1 MRPRG
6 AAVPV
11 FSFFAAFIIFF
22 VLILSSS
29 PAWSATPAG
38 TIISNVANATYTPG
52 AGLPVTAPSP
62 TVSVTTVVIRTPA
75 VIEFLQYGLG
85 APGAQLVSVGT
96 TSFSTSGTPAGP
108 FSALAPPVHV
118 TPGVGPA
125 VIDLSSP
132 VPLVPAVQYHAGEPV
147 FIRLTDGDQNLN
159 PAVRE
164 TVLVTVQNP
173 VTLDTEVLM
182 LLETALNTGVFAGYI
197 QTGLA
202 PPTTAGNGV
211 FEVVTGSR
219 VTASYTDAA
228 DATDSRATGALV
240 DPFGLVFSSVS
251 GLPVDGATVT
261 LVNAATGLPATVYGD
276 DGVSIFPSS
285 VVTGGTASDSGG
297 KTYAFSPGGYRFPF
311 IAPGTYRFVVTT
323 PVNYRAPSQ
332 VPTSLLQTLPG
343 APFAIVAPGSRGED
357 FIVNPGPALHID
369 IPIDPIGTSLWLVK
383 TAGKQTAAVGDL
395 IPYRLMVENA
405 STANIL
411 AVTVT
416 DRLPHGFRF
425 RKGSAKVRG
434 AASADPAISADGRS
448 LTFAVGNLAAA
459 EKADIVYV
467 AEAGAGAR
475 PGTATNTAVASG
487 TPGAVSNTARA
498 TVEIVEDLYRSTAT
512 IVGQVIVDGCGDKER
527 REAGGLA
534 GVRVYREDGT
544 FVVTDKNG
552 MYHFAGVKPGT
563 HVVQLDTTTVPQK
576 YEIMACEENTRFAG
590 TPFSQ
595 FVDLQGGTLWRA
607 DFHLGLRPKQIGE
620 VGIEITTSLK
630 KAGAGGPRMDQ
641 GNDVIEYNVPMRVGV
656 VPARNLKLTI
666 MLPEGASY
674 QPGSTTFT
682 GRTTIQPNG
691 TAGAVSQ
698 PTGSA
703 PALIPI
709 DEPQEADG
717 AVTYRFAEVPA
728 NWEGTLQFDATVP
741 LNGPLGALSTSAML
755 TVDTPEGKN
764 ERTPVVKTAVVRSVR
779 QDLQTAPD
787 IVLRPKFQSGSADLS
802 KQDKRELDRLI
813 ARIKKVRVKHIVVT
827 GHTDPQ
833 KISGRLKKKY
843 PDNYALS
850 FARAAAVGTYIAE
863 GLKLTPD
870 QVTFEGMGPD
880 LPVASNKTAAGR
892 ARNRRVE
899 LRVQTLQAVNVTV
912 LKSEK
917 ASSGMKAVATLGLRP
932 GEEWPQEQKAAAP
945 KTRGTMPEYDAAW
958 LATTAPGAAWLWPP
972 EGHHAPIA
980 AIKVAS
986 QHDPALA
993 PRLLLNG
1000 AAVDGIYYDGMMK
1013 KSDGTVAVSRW
1024 SGIHIQEGDNLLVL
1038 QLTDASGAVA
1048 ARLERTVHYSG
1059 TPVKAELLPE
1069 RSRLVAD
1076 GRAPAV
1082 LAVRL
1087 LDANGHPARE
1097 GTLGEFTVD
1106 PPHLA
1111 QLRAAQL
1118 QQSPLT
1124 APATDRVRY
1133 QVGED
1138 GIALIELA
1146 PTTQPGEAVVRIPL
1160 MRGEQEIR
1168 AWLKPEAR
1176 DWVLVGLAE
1185 GTVGYNKVT
1194 GNMETRGDAGEED
1207 KLYEDGRLAFYAKG
1221 MIKGEWLLTA
1231 AYDSGKETNGQRS
1244 MYQSVDPNKY
1254 YVLYGDATEQLN
1266 DAPSAK
1272 RVYVKLER
1280 GQFYALFGDYAAGL
1294 TVTELSRY
1302 SRNLTGVKSEMK
1314 AEHFEYTVF
1323 AADTDQAHVKD
1334 ELRGD
1339 GTSGL
1344 YRLSRKNIVIN
1355 SESIAIVARD
1365 RFKSEVV
1372 VSTQRLTRHLD
1383 YTIDYESGALF
1394 FKAPVP
1400 SRDGSFNPVYIV
1412 AEYETFDATNTS
1424 YTYGGRAAVKALD
1437 NRVQVGVSG
1446 VHEGPRGSEGELTG
1460 ADAAVQLGAST
1471 KLRAEVARSTND
1483 QAGVRTEGSAYLA
1496 EVQHRSAQLDGKA
1509 YIREQGPAFGLGQQ
1523 SGGETGTRKYGAD
1536 LLYRINQP
1544 WSVGGEVFRQEN
1556 LTTGAVRDMAEARGR
1571 YVLPKYELFAGVRHA
1586 EDTFVTGPSTRSDQ
1600 LFTGGKYQ
1608 FTDRLTGRVQ
1618 HDQTL
1623 SSSDQSA
1630 DFPTRTT
1637 LGLDFRLTKDTTLF
1651 ADQELTRGSHA
1662 DTATSRVG
1670 IRSAPWT
1677 GAQFN
1682 STMEQQTTENGDR
1695 LFATTGLKQGWQI
1708 TKQWS
1713 VDAGLDRSMTIRET
1727 GSAAAPQV
1735 NLNVPPASGGTEDFT
1750 AVFAGAAYRAE
1761 KWSWTGRVEQR
1772 HAETEDKFGLFT
1784 GANGEVSNGLALAA
1798 GLQTFRTEN
1807 ISGATRF
1814 TGDLRVGAAYR
1825 PRDTRIIFL
1834 DRLDYILSDQK
1845 GVDLPYENWR
1855 VVNNFV
1861 LNWKLEGRTQWSFQ
1875 YGAKFVSE
1883 TIEKNDYRGYTDLT
1897 GIEGRYDITKKWD
1910 VGLRGSMLRSL
1921 EIGQTSY
1928 GSGASVGLQAAKNL
1942 WISVGYNFAGFMDRD
1957 FSKADFTAEGPFV
1970 KLRMK
1975 FDQVSVREAV
1985 KWFTG
1990 Q

>member
-1 MRPRG
+1 L
-6 AAVPV
+6 
-11 FSFFAAFIIFF
+11 FILFL
-22 VLILSSS
+22 VLILTSSS
-29 PAWSATPAG
+29 AWSATPAG

-52 AGLPVTAPSP
+52 AGQPVTAPSP
-62 TVSVTTVVIRTPA
+62 TVSVTTVVIRTPS

-85 APGAQLVSVGT
+85 TPGAQLVSVGT
-96 TSFSTSGTPAGP
+96 TSFSTSGTVAGP
-108 FSALAPPVHV
+108 FVALAPPVRV
-118 TPGVGPA
+118 TPGVGSAP
-125 VIDLSSP
+125 IDISNP

-147 FIRLTDGDQNLN
+147 FIRLTDGDQNLD

-182 LLETALNTGVFAGYI
+182 LLETGPNTGVFAGYI
-197 QTGLA
+197 QTRLM
-202 PPTTAGNGV
+202 PPKTTGNGIL
-211 FEVVTGSR
+211 EIVTGSR

-240 DPFGLVFSSVS
+240 DPFGMVFSSVT
-251 GLPVDGATVT
+251 GLPVDGAAVT

-276 DGVSIFPSS
+276 DGVSTFPASI
-285 VVTGGTASDSGG
+285 VTGGTATDSGG
-297 KTYAFSPGGYRFPF
+297 KTYVFSPGGYRFPF
-311 IAPGTYRFVVTT
+311 IAPGTYRFAVTT
-323 PVNYRAPSQ
+323 PMNYRAPSQ
-332 VPTSLLQTLPG
+332 VPTSLIQALPG
-343 APFAIVAPGSRGED
+343 GPFAIAVPGSRGED
-357 FIVNPGPALHID
+357 FIVNPGPAVHTD
-369 IPIDPIGTSLWLVK
+369 IPIDPIGSSLWLVK

-395 IPYRLMVENA
+395 IPYRLAVENT

-416 DRLPHGFRF
+416 DRLPNGFRF

-434 AASADPAISADGRS
+434 AKAGDPAISADGRS
-448 LTFAVGNLAAA
+448 LTFAIGNLAAA

-475 PGTATNTAVASG
+475 SGTAVNTAVASG
-487 TPGAVSNTARA
+487 TPGAVSNVAQA
-498 TVEIVEDLYRSTAT
+498 AVEIVEDLFRSTAT
-512 IVGQVIVDGCGDKER
+512 IMGQVIVDGCGDKER
-527 REAGGLA
+527 SEEGGLA

-552 MYHFAGVKPGT
+552 MYHFAAVKPGT
-563 HVVQLDTTTVPQK
+563 HVVQLDTATVPQK

-607 DFHLGLRPKQIGE
+607 DFHVGLRPKHLGE
-620 VGIEITTSLK
+620 VGIDIITAPKLPVP
-630 KAGAGGPRMDQ
+630 GGPEPEAGKDL
-641 GNDVIEYNVPMRVGV
+641 IEYTVPMRVGV
-656 VPARNLKLTI
+656 VPARNIKLSI
-666 MLPEGASY
+666 LLPGGGAY
-674 QPGSTTFT
+674 
-682 GRTTIQPNG
+682 RK
-691 TAGAVSQ
+691 
-698 PTGSA
+698 GSA
-703 PALIPI
+703 TFAGREIDGSGPENGLLVSRPAGTMMTAVPL
-709 DEPQEADG
+709 DEPQETEG
-717 AVTYRFAEVPA
+717 VVTFRFAEIPA
-728 NWEGTLQFDATVP
+728 NWEGTLKFDAAVP
-741 LNGPLGALSTSAML
+741 VDGPRGQKLPTAAML
-755 TVDTPEGKN
+755 TCDSPEGKN
-764 ERTPVVKTAVVRSVR
+764 NRTPSVKTDLVRATR
-779 QDLQTAPD
+779 EELRRTPD
-787 IVLRPKFQSGSADLS
+787 IVLHPQFASGSAELTRKDR
-802 KQDKRELDRLI
+802 QELDRLL
-813 ARIKKVRVKHIVVT
+813 ARLRNLNLEHITVT
-827 GHTDPQ
+827 GHTDSQ
-833 KISGRLKKKY
+833 RISRKLQERC

-850 FARAAAVGTYIAE
+850 YERAASVGSYLAQGLHLSFDKVIYE
-863 GLKLTPD
+863 GK
-870 QVTFEGMGPD
+870 GPD
-880 LPVASNKTAAGR
+880 EPVASNATEEGR

-899 LRVQTLQAVNVTV
+899 LKVRPPMQVVVVPALVSG
-912 LKSEK
+912 LP
-917 ASSGMKAVATLGLRP
+917 SGMKAVATMGLRP
-932 GEEWPQEQKAAAP
+932 GEEWPQEQKVVAP
-945 KTRGTMPEYDAAW
+945 KADRTMPEYDAAW
-958 LATTAPGAAWLWPP
+958 LAAAAPGAAWLWPP

-980 AIKVAS
+980 AIKVAV
-986 QHDPALA
+986 QHDPVLA
-993 PRLLLNG
+993 SRLLLNG
-1000 AAVDGIYYDGMMK
+1000 MSVDGIYYDGMAK
-1013 KSDGTVAVSRW
+1013 KDDGTVAVSRW

-1038 QLTDASGAVA
+1038 QLTDAAGVVV

-1059 TPVKAELLPE
+1059 APVKAELIPE
-1069 RSRLVAD
+1069 RSRLAAD

-1087 LDANGHPARE
+1087 LDKDGHPARE

-1111 QLRAAQL
+1111 QQRAAQL

-1160 MRGEQEIR
+1160 MHGEQEIR

-1194 GNMETRGDAGEED
+1194 GNMETRGDAGAED
-1207 KLYEDGRLAFYAKG
+1207 KLYQDGRLAFYAKG

-1231 AYDSGKETNGQRS
+1231 AYDSGKETDGRRS
-1244 MYQSVDPNKY
+1244 MFQSVDPNKY
-1254 YVLYGDATEQLN
+1254 YILYGDATEELN

-1280 GQFYALFGDYAAGL
+1280 GQFYALFGDYATGL

-1314 AEHFEYTVF
+1314 TGNFEYTVF
-1323 AADTDQAHVKD
+1323 AADTDQAFVKD

-1344 YRLSRKNIVIN
+1344 YHLSRKNIVIN
-1355 SESIAIVARD
+1355 SESIVIEARD

-1372 VSTQRLTRHLD
+1372 VSTQRLSRYLD
-1383 YTIDYESGALF
+1383 YTIDYQSGALF
-1394 FKAPVP
+1394 FKSPVQ

-1412 AEYETFDATNTS
+1412 AEYETFDAANSS
-1424 YTYGGRAAVKALD
+1424 YTYGGRAAVKSLD

-1446 VHEGPRGSEGELTG
+1446 VHEGPRGAEGELTG
-1460 ADAAVQLGAST
+1460 VDATVQLGPST
-1471 KLRAEVARSTND
+1471 KLRAEVARSATD
-1483 QAGVRTEGSAYLA
+1483 QAGIKTEGSAYLA
-1496 EVQHRSAQLDGKA
+1496 EVQHQSASLDGKA
-1509 YIREQGPAFGLGQQ
+1509 YIREQEPGFGLGQQ
-1523 SGGETGTRKYGAD
+1523 SGGETGMRKYGAD

-1544 WSVGGEVFRQEN
+1544 WAVGGEVFRQEN
-1556 LTTGAVRDMAEARGR
+1556 LSTGAVRDMAEMRGR
-1571 YVLPKYELFAGVRHA
+1571 YVMPRYEFFAGVRHA
-1586 EDTFVTGPSTRSDQ
+1586 EDSFVTGPTYRSEQ
-1600 LFTGGKYQ
+1600 LFAGARYQ
-1608 FTDRLTGRVQ
+1608 FTDRVTGRVQ

-1623 SSSDQSA
+1623 SSTDQST
-1630 DFPTRTT
+1630 DYPTRTT

-1651 ADQELTRGSHA
+1651 ADQEFTQGSQA

-1682 STMEQQTTENGDR
+1682 STMEHQTTENGNR

-1713 VDAGLDRSMTIRET
+1713 ADAGLDRSMTIRET
-1727 GSAAAPQV
+1727 GSAAPPQV
-1735 NLNVPPASGGTEDFT
+1735 NPNVPPASGGTEDFT
-1750 AVFAGAAYRAE
+1750 AVFAGAAYRAD
-1761 KWSWTGRVEQR
+1761 KWSWTGRVEER
-1772 HAETEDKFGLFT
+1772 HAETEDKFGFFT

-1807 ISGATRF
+1807 I
-1814 TGDLRVGAAYR
+1814 TGTTQFNSDLRIGAAYR
-1825 PRDTRIIFL
+1825 PRETRVIAL
-1834 DRLDYILSDQK
+1834 DRLDYIRSEQK
-1845 GVDLPYENWR
+1845 GVELPYENWR

-1883 TIEKNDYRGYTDLT
+1883 TIEQSDYRGYTDLT

-1910 VGLRGSMLRSL
+1910 VGLRASMLRSL

-1928 GSGASVGLQAAKNL
+1928 GNGASVGLQAAKNI
-1942 WISVGYNFAGFMDRD
+1942 WISVGYNFAGFTDRD